1 MTHQPRSST
10 QGSTLIEVLVAA
22 LILAIGLFAL
32 LSAQTNAL
40 MSARQAHWQQQ
51 ARVLANNYVEGV
63 RARGG
68 IALTGSPL
76 ARWQSRLERR
86 LPGAQFSLTTLPGVG
101 VSQQLTIE
109 WTAGPIEATRTL
121 SHFFSP

>member
-22 LILAIGLFAL
+22 LILAIGLFGL

-63 RARGG
+63 RARGA
-68 IALTGSPL
+68 ALAGSPP

-86 LPGAQFSLTTLPGVG
+86 LPEAQFSLTTLPNGG

-109 WTAGPIEATRTL
+109 WTAGPIEARRTL

>member
-1 MTHQPRSST
+1 MTHQPRPST

-22 LILAIGLFAL
+22 LILAIGLFGL

-51 ARVLANNYVEGV
+51 ARVFANNYVEGV

-68 IALTGSPL
+68 TALAGSLP

-86 LPGAQFSLTTLPGVG
+86 LPGAEFSLTTLPNSG

-109 WTAGPIEATRTL
+109 WTAGPVEARRTL